1 MRTKII
7 KPRKVSDKKAE
18 REIIEFLRTR
28 DVAFTDE
35 IADALNIEFDTVN
48 RILVN
53 LRTKGKVE
61 QVL

>member
-1 MRTKII
+1 LRTKII

-18 REIIEFLRTR
+18 REIIEFLRNR